1 MKRLLLSA
9 LLAVAGATAAHA
21 DCAQDFHTMIDAHLK
36 AGRYHSESEITFQNK
51 IMKTKVDVVVPTNF
65 HVLEGPTGG
74 KNETIIT
81 AEGAWDKLSD
91 GKWVALSPDKH
102 QMALKYFA
110 SGLSSGFA
118 DASNITCL
126 GQQSIEGRTLTA
138 FGLDRIVVIGTQ
150 PLHDHIVIY
159 RGDDG
164 LPAIV
169 VADRDSGKAKSHAV
183 QHITYDPGIVI
194 QKPE

>member
-1 MKRLLLSA
+1 MKRILLSA
-9 LLAVAGATAAHA
+9 LITLSGAAAAHA
-21 DCAQDFHTMIDAHLK
+21 DCAQDFRAMMDAHFK
-36 AGRYHSESEITFQNK
+36 AGRYHSESEIAFQNK
-51 IMKTKVDVVVPTNF
+51 TMKTKVDVVVPSSF

-81 AEGAWDKLSD
+81 ADGAWDKLGD
-91 GKWVALSPDKH
+91 GKWTALSPEKH
-102 QMALKYFA
+102 QMALKYFQ

-118 DASNITCL
+118 GASNMTCL
-126 GQQSIEGRTLTA
+126 GQQDIEGRTLTA
-138 FGLDRIVVIGTQ
+138 FSLDRVVVLGTQ
-150 PLHDHIVIY
+150 SLNDHIVIY

-164 LPAIV
+164 LPAII
-169 VADRDSGKAKSHAV
+169 VAERDSGKAKSHAV